1 MKKAIFTT
9 AFFSLLL
16 LCGGVARGQMV
27 QQLANIPDAY
37 ISCCSH
43 PEANILY
50 VGGLQGVY
58 KSTDNG
64 ETWTM
69 VHEYDTTVHIPQS
82 LDDTIYS
89 IPFFYMNFM
98 DETIGFAS
106 KTRNPKSYYLFDLE
120 SISGHPAHNDS
131 PGLFKTSDGGVTWE
145 MVDSSH
151 YFINIQFAGPDTIFA
166 YEKKEKT
173 LYKSVNGGANWEMV
187 FNIIAIDDYSVV
199 NGEVVYVM
207 KKSCYIESGMEP
219 VDPVTPTV
227 YKSSDGG
234 GTWTLILSNGKEL
247 PKAPVYIDIIHFYEE
262 GKGVLMGN
270 KQIFTEDDFT
280 TYNWQ
285 WGGFT
290 YITYM
295 AENIQSCYLN
305 TGHNVST
312 CSSYEHTPAD
322 AIKLRVSRDF
332 GHHTS
337 CQELT
342 CSFLG
347 VNSITGC
354 EEDTTFY
361 VAVANQ
367 VDGQTSLYRI
377 KGSGF
382 PPVGVEEYENGS
394 SVTIAPN
401 PVTENCQIRSESP
414 IKEVWVYDML
424 GRMLGYYEYAGTVGE
439 VMIPAYSWGSG
450 TYFLKIN
457 TEKGLI
463 TKKIIKK

>member
-1 MKKAIFTT
+1 MKRLLFTT
-9 AFFSLLL
+9 VLFALLL
-16 LCGGVARGQMV
+16 MSGGVARGQMV

-151 YFINIQFAGPDTIFA
+151 YFINIQFAGPGTVYA
-166 YEKKEKT
+166 YEKQEKT
-173 LYKSVNGGANWEMV
+173 LYKSVNGGMIWARV
-187 FNIIAIDDYSVV
+187 FNEDIDISDYSLVDGNIV
-199 NGEVVYVM
+199 YAIKGAGYIDGEP
-207 KKSCYIESGMEP
+207 P
-219 VDPVTPTV
+219 VLPTV

-234 GTWTLILSNGKEL
+234 ESWVLILNNEMNPS
-247 PKAPVYIDIIHFYEE
+247 KAPVHLDIIHFYED
-262 GKGVLMGN
+262 GKGVLMGHR
-270 KQIFTEDDFT
+270 QIFTEDDFT

-285 WGGFT
+285 ESGFT
-290 YITYM
+290 GVFY
-295 AENIQSCYLN
+295 ASRNVQSCYL
-305 TGHNVST
+305 GSGSVLST
-312 CSSYEHTPAD
+312 CASMNGVQD
-322 AIKLRVSRDF
+322 VIKMRVSRDF
-332 GHHTS
+332 GRHSS
-337 CQELT
+337 CQSL
-342 CSFLG
+342 CDSYLG
-347 VNSITGC
+347 VAAITGC
-354 EEDTTFY
+354 EEDTVFF
-361 VAVANQ
+361 VAV
-367 VDGQTSLYRI
+367 DDRLYRI
-377 KGSGF
+377 DGSGF
-382 PPVGVEEYENGS
+382 PSVGVEEYENRPG
-394 SVTIAPN
+394 VTIAPN

-414 IKEVWVYDML
+414 IKEVWLYDML
-424 GRMLGYYEYAGTVGE
+424 GKMLGYYEYAGTVGE
-439 VMIPAYSWGSG
+439 VMIPTSSWGSG

-457 TEKGLI
+457 TERGLI
-463 TKKIIKK
+463 TKKVIKK